1 MDKAKAQE
9 HIALLPNARANNELD
24 IWIYEAASFCY
35 EQGYNSASDVRM
47 LISFATF
54 RDIDE
59 IVQLLQDED

>member
-1 MDKAKAQE
+1 MDKTEAQA
-9 HIALLPNARANNELD
+9 HLARLPNARANNELD